1 MFKELKRQYYVTPTN
16 YIELVKG
23 YNLLLD
29 EKKKELGYEITKL
42 TNGLEKLREAAETSE
57 ALSKELSVSQLELNR
72 KAKDCEDLMIRLE
85 TDNRE
90 AQDKSKEVELRS
102 AAVAKESADIKSLE
116 ADA

>member
-1 MFKELKRQYYVTPTN
+1 M
-16 YIELVKG
+16 
-23 YNLLLD
+23 
-29 EKKKELGYEITKL
+29 ELGSEITKL

-116 ADA
+116 ADAQADLEKAEPALHAAEEGLKNLD